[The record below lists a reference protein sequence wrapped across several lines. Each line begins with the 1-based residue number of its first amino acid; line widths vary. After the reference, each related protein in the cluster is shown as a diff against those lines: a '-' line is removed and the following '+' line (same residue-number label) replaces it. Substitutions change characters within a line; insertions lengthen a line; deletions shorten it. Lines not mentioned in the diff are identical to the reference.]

1 MLLDT
6 FVDGN
11 GNLPENK
18 GECRVSDLRSF
29 SINVHH
35 QSLLTFQRAMHLA
48 LTCWNERPFWALIT
62 TLSSPTV
69 SYFAIWIGK
78 VLLGSSPKI
87 KHRSKIMS
95 DIVLVE
101 LEVI

>member
-6 FVDGN
+6 FVKGN

-18 GECRVSDLRSF
+18 GKCRVSDLQ
-29 SINVHH
+29 H
-35 QSLLTFQRAMHLA
+35 QRAPPELTHLPEGA
-48 LTCWNERPFWALIT
+48 LTCWNERLFWALIA

-69 SYFAIWIGK
+69 LYFAIRIGK
-78 VLLGSSPKI
+78 ALLGSSPKI
-87 KHRSKIMS
+87 QHGSKISS
-95 DIVLVE
+95 DIMLVE